1 MQARTALAS
10 INNEYLIR
18 VNTHRENAM
27 RIAALCLLLMPW
39 VVQAEE
45 WKVVGDEQF
54 APYSFVTIE
63 DDLPR
68 GLDVEL
74 VEAVMQEAKLPYS
87 LRLYP
92 WERVKRMLD
101 RGDVAM
107 AFQFAGTPERMQ
119 QYELVGPIRTGS
131 TVFMTSRKTNLTDW
145 AELDD
150 LSPYIIGQVRGYAY
164 QSDFDKADL
173 RRDSSA
179 QNPRQLV
186 SMLLAGR
193 IDVVVGDRVQL
204 MYFVREQRAEESVRI
219 LAKPLVEMPRYVAF
233 TKGDRTRADPF
244 AAALERLRQAGT
256 LDAIYQRW
264 H

>member
-1 MQARTALAS
+1 
-10 INNEYLIR
+10 
-18 VNTHRENAM
+18 M
-27 RIAALCLLLMPW
+27 RNAALCLLLLIPCAL
-39 VVQAEE
+39 QAAD
-45 WKVVGDEQF
+45 WKVAGDEQF
-54 APYSFVTIE
+54 APYSYVTLE
-63 DDLPR
+63 DDQPR

-74 VEAVMQEAKLPYS
+74 VKAVMQAANITYN

-101 RGDVAM
+101 RNDVAM

-131 TVFMTSRKTNLTDW
+131 TVFMTSYKTNLTDW
-145 AELDD
+145 ADLDD

-164 QSDFDKADL
+164 QSNFDKADL

-193 IDVVVGDRVQL
+193 IDVIVGDRVQL
-204 MYFVREQRAEESVRI
+204 MYFVREQRAEQSVHI

-233 TKGDRTRADPF
+233 AKGDRDRADRF
-244 AAALERLRQAGT
+244 AAALERLRDAGT

-264 H
+264 Q

>member
-1 MQARTALAS
+1 MRSVAL
-10 INNEYLIR
+10 Y
-18 VNTHRENAM
+18 
-27 RIAALCLLLMPW
+27 LLLLLAPLL
-39 VVQAEE
+39 QAEE

-63 DDLPR
+63 DDQPR

-74 VEAVMQEAKLPYS
+74 VEAVMAEAKQPYS

-101 RGDVAM
+101 RNEVAM
-107 AFQFAGTPERMQ
+107 AFQFAGTAERMQ
-119 QYELVGPIRTGS
+119 QYELVGPIRVGS
-131 TVFMTSRKTNLTDW
+131 TVFMTSHKITLTAW
-145 AELDD
+145 TELDD
-150 LSPYIIGQVRGYAY
+150 LSPYTIGQVRGYAY
-164 QSDFDKADL
+164 QSDFDKAEL
-173 RRDSSA
+173 SRDTSA

-193 IDVVVGDRVQL
+193 IDVIVGDRVQL
-204 MYFVREQRAEESVRI
+204 MYFVREQRAEKSVRI

-233 TKGDRTRADPF
+233 AKGDRSRAETF

-264 H
+264 Q

>member
-1 MQARTALAS
+1 
-10 INNEYLIR
+10 
-18 VNTHRENAM
+18 M
-27 RIAALCLLLMPW
+27 RIVAMCLMLLLPLAA
-39 VVQAEE
+39 QAEP

-63 DDLPR
+63 DDQPR

-74 VEAVMQEAKLPYS
+74 VEAVMQEAKIPYS

-92 WERVKRMLD
+92 WERVKRMID
-101 RGDVAM
+101 RSEVDM

-119 QYELVGPIRTGS
+119 QYKLVGPIRTGS
-131 TVFMTSRKTNLTDW
+131 TVFMTSRKTTLTDW

-173 RRDSSA
+173 SRDTSA

-193 IDVVVGDRVQL
+193 ITVIVGDRVQL
-204 MYFVREQRAEESVRI
+204 MYFVREQRAEKNVHI
-219 LAKPLVEMPRYVAF
+219 LPRPLVEMPRYVAF
-233 TKGDRTRADPF
+233 AKDDSARAKQF
-244 AAALERLRQAGT
+244 SAALERLRQAGT
-256 LDAIYQRW
+256 LDNIYQRW
-264 H
+264 Q